1 MFGINQNVICHSSVS
16 KSSFLARCAFSDIII
31 LVWGT
36 GDASRGVGHSA
47 IAIPNYKEVK
57 GKIKINGKYVDQIKR
72 VFDGTY
78 TVRDLW
84 PGVPAGKSNFAKDLP
99 ASYSPNTKGKKFTL
113 EQLMNMDIT
122 NGGEGR
128 PADGLIQLRTTTSQD
143 YAVSWTLYLDE
154 QDNKIYNGVRHNCS
168 DYVESALVFL
178 YGNQLSSTEE
188 EIEGEDISITTPNQ
202 IYKAAKELP
211 GAEVLKDAGK
221 ETDGSSVEAATH
233 GHVHKAAKKAR

>member
-1 MFGINQNVICHSSVS
+1 M
-16 KSSFLARCAFSDIII
+16 
-31 LVWGT
+31 
-36 GDASRGVGHSA
+36 
-47 IAIPNYKEVK
+47 
-57 GKIKINGKYVDQIKR
+57 
-72 VFDGTY
+72 
-78 TVRDLW
+78 
-84 PGVPAGKSNFAKDLP
+84 
-99 ASYSPNTKGKKFTL
+99 
-113 EQLMNMDIT
+113 
-122 NGGEGR
+122 
-128 PADGLIQLRTTTSQD
+128 
-143 YAVSWTLYLDE
+143 YLDE

-202 IYKAAKELP
+202 IYKSAKELP